1 MNSISTRR
9 RLVAILL
16 LPFVLMLAGCGKLH
30 ATFDVQDAETVNV
43 SYDLAIDTE
52 YAESS
57 YSSAQEMC
65 DDLLS
70 DNSLGGDMAPSIE
83 PYEEGGQY
91 GCRVVGAMTSDNFD
105 STFNITEEDGELHV
119 VIDGGAD
126 AESFSDPE
134 VQSLG
139 IDFQMTFTFPGKVIE
154 SSGGEIDGNSV
165 VFTDLNDVANGIDIR
180 ADAGG
185 FPWIIVIVIVLVLGF
200 LLLLVIAAII
210 FFVLRARKKKNAV
223 SGGTSGTPSAYGA
236 SAAAG
241 VGAGAASVPAA
252 PQGQQGQPG
261 AQPQGGQLWG
271 SQGSPPAAP
280 QPQAGQPWGSQA
292 SPPPAAPQWGQASPP
307 AAPQNDPQWGSQPQQ
322 GQQPQQG
329 GQPWEQQPG
338 QQPGGQQDS
347 GRQPWDRPEDGQQPP
362 QNPGW

>member
-9 RLVAILL
+9 RLVAVLL

-52 YAESS
+52 YAEST

-70 DNSLGGDMAPSIE
+70 DNTLSGDMAPSIE

-91 GCRVVGAMTSDNFD
+91 GCRVVGVMTGDNFD

-185 FPWIIVIVIVLVLGF
+185 FPWIVVIVIVLVLGF

-223 SGGTSGTPSAYGA
+223 SGGSAGMPSAYGA
-236 SAAAG
+236 SA
-241 VGAGAASVPAA
+241 GAAAVPAA
-252 PQGQQGQPG
+252 PQPAGQQQSGQQQSGLPEG
-261 AQPQGGQLWG
+261 
-271 SQGSPPAAP
+271 
-280 QPQAGQPWGSQA
+280 GQPWGSQA

-322 GQQPQQG
+322 GRQPQQG

-338 QQPGGQQDS
+338 GQQNS